1 MHILKQYKK
10 YPNILPVKEL
20 IEECDW
26 QIQGKL
32 RRPVCLCQVAEDRKW
47 ENEFREVTG
56 HK

>member
-1 MHILKQYKK
+1 MHILNQYKK
-10 YPNILPVKEL
+10 YPNFLPVKEL